1 MQLACRP
8 GGNVKNS
15 DIGTR
20 LVFRMLLDV
29 ASPGLF
35 SGLTDP
41 HQDNHGPEAWEKD
54 LPTLWLVFA
63 AYPWRLIPHSRP
75 LRIRI
80 EALDS

>member
-1 MQLACRP
+1 MENP
-8 GGNVKNS
+8 
-15 DIGTR
+15 DIGTVI
-20 LVFRMLLDV
+20 VFGMPLDV

-35 SGLTDP
+35 SGLSGP
-41 HQDNHGPEAWEKD
+41 HQDNHSPEAWEKN

-75 LRIRI
+75 SRIRI